1 MDNLMD
7 AMGWQLSNG
16 CFGDNFFAAS
26 ELDNGDKVP
35 EGNLST
41 IQTFSKDKRSLP
53 LTTRWGRG
61 GINFGKY
68 RPDEKPRPALETL
81 VLLFP
86 RGDEIQILP
95 G

>member
-1 MDNLMD
+1 MMEIRRVGDYQLTGDRIKLYFFQCFTCGLLGFEEFFMMDNLMD

-53 LTTRWGRG
+53 LTTR
-61 GINFGKY
+61 
-68 RPDEKPRPALETL
+68 
-81 VLLFP
+81 
-86 RGDEIQILP
+86 
-95 G
+95 